1 MNIMKKIQ
9 ADENG
14 CKYILFRIDIYF
26 SECFLAVEI
35 DEKGHTDRDI
45 IFEEKRQKALEK
57 KLGCKFIRINTSNA
71 KNGYDLDYEVGNVQ
85 AFIDEFKNKKI
96 KKLEKQLI
104 KEKEMREKLE
114 REMREKVENE
124 MREKLEEEL
133 KDKNKELKNL
143 STTKLLIILEKQK

>member
-1 MNIMKKIQ
+1 MNTMKKIQ
-9 ADENG
+9 ADKNG

-45 IFEEKRQKALEK
+45 IFEEKKQKALEK

-104 KEKEMREKLE
+104 KEKEMREKV
-114 REMREKVENE
+114 EKE
-124 MREKLEEEL
+124 MREKLEKEL
-133 KDKNKELKNL
+133 KDKNKKLKNL
-143 STTKLLIILEKQK
+143 TNNQITNNFGKIKIKN

>member
-1 MNIMKKIQ
+1 M
-9 ADENG
+9 
-14 CKYILFRIDIYF
+14 LFRIDIYS

-57 KLGCKFIRINTSNA
+57 KLGCKFIIINTSNA

-96 KKLEKQLI
+96 KKLEKKLK
-104 KEKEMREKLE
+104 KEKELKEKLE
-114 REMREKVENE
+114 KELKENI
-124 MREKLEEEL
+124 RRRTKEKLEKEAKIKEL
-133 KDKNKELKNL
+133 KDENKELKNK
-143 STTKLLIILEKQK
+143 TKNLTNNQITNNFEKMIIKN